1 MATLVR
7 HDSNNTRYSWL
18 WVSHISPK
26 NSKWLQENL
35 TDMDMMVKA
44 MIKLINEDADSFARR
59 AEMYY
64 KKRPELMK
72 HVEEFYRAY
81 RALAERYDQA
91 TGALRQAHRTISEEF
106 PNQMPSM
113 SEDSPSSSQE
123 GEPRTPEMM
132 TPLRAPFEPDD
143 LHRDA
148 LGVSPPLFTVKRNGT
163 HPDEIGSLSSRK
175 GLKQFTDLFESCDSA
190 HRLNFSDGKVRKGL
204 SFESPDA
211 KVKQDASDDIMKLQN
226 EISKLLAESQN
237 LKQQVSSE
245 SQRANNAENECQ
257 SLKDTIS
264 CLISEKDKALVQYSE
279 STKRL
284 SALETELSKAHNE
297 LKKLSDHM
305 DREVQNVNSAESCN
319 NTMQSE
325 LETLGQKIMMQQQEL
340 AQNRKDLVDSKSE
353 FESEIHS
360 LRSTVTQINTEKD
373 VALLQHQQCIEEVS
387 DLESKLLKSQSEQE
401 KIELKVQ
408 LLVQELEQ
416 KREEAGAIHTRL
428 QDEHFNYMQKE
439 AALLSMEDLH
449 SQSQE
454 EVKRLA
460 QDLEYSNKKLSDLEA
475 QLLFAQSET
484 EKIANKA
491 QILERELVCKTEEVS
506 ILQSSLHK
514 EGQKC
519 MLAETTLLRV
529 ENLHLQSQE
538 EAKTLAQNLETLSE
552 KLSEAENDRLN
563 LQNISQELKNTI
575 LEMDSEK
582 NAMLVQQQQS
592 LERLSYLEAHIFD
605 VQSDLDKNK
614 EKVHLLE
621 QELKHHK
628 EVVDG
633 LHNNLEEEGHKR
645 MHAEAELRVVA
656 NLHSESQE
664 EVGKLVMD
672 LQKLNDEL
680 SEVQDSNLIVEDL
693 LCELMNTISVLNTE
707 KDAALLQLQLSLE
720 RVTDLKSEVSE
731 TQLEAEK
738 TEEKLQVL
746 EQEFAQK
753 NVMVDFLQSSLQD
766 EGKKRVE
773 AETLL
778 MSKENQYFQSQDE
791 VNRLA
796 LENETLNRKL
806 NEMENLSFKL
816 KNTILLLNSEKDA
829 TLLQHKQ
836 YMVKISDLESKFSVV
851 QVELV
856 NAEQKVQMLD
866 KELEQ
871 KKEEFDSL
879 QTSLK
884 DEAQKNAEGETA
896 LLTITNLYSSS
907 QVEVNRLVLE
917 INKLNRKLDEVENV
931 SSELKNTILL
941 LNTEKDTALLQHKQ
955 SLVRVSD
962 LESQL
967 SEMQAEVE
975 NSEQKVQMLDDELE
989 QKKEEVNSLQTSLK
1003 DEARKHAEG
1012 EAALLTMT
1020 NLYSNS
1026 QEEVN
1031 RLAIEINKLNRKL
1044 NEVEN
1049 VSSELKNTIL
1059 LLNTEKDTTL
1069 LQHNQSLVRVSDLES
1084 KLSQVQA
1091 ELENAEQKGQMLDKE
1106 LKQKREEVDTLQT
1119 SLKNEARKNAEG
1131 EAALLTMT
1139 NLYSNSQEEVNRLAI
1154 EINKLNRKLNEV
1166 ENVSSK
1172 LKNTILLLNTE
1183 KDTTL
1188 LQHKQS
1194 LVRVSDLESKLS
1206 QVQTELENTEQKGQ
1220 VLDKELKQKRE
1231 EVDTLQTSWKNEARK
1246 NAEGE
1251 AALLTITNLYSNSQE
1266 EVNRLA
1272 LEINKLNRKL
1282 NEVEN
1287 ISSELKNTILL
1298 LNTEKEA
1305 ALLQHKQSLARVSD
1319 LESELSEVQAE
1330 LENSEQ
1336 KGQMLD
1342 KELKQKREEVD
1353 TLQTKLEDEA
1363 HKHIEVEASLLM
1375 MTNMH
1380 SQSQEEVSG
1389 LVLKIERLNDKLNE
1403 MESSKLDLESMISKH
1418 AEDNSI
1424 LGEQNLSSE
1433 LTISGLHDELDML
1446 KEMKVNLENEVGL
1459 HIGDKEILQSQLT
1472 HQKKETEILEKQYCS
1487 LEHEMEAVNR
1497 SAAALQQ
1504 LLEEK
1509 TCEMEKLSDEC
1520 LILKKSF
1527 SNAIVE
1533 TEALKEIIKELEA
1546 SQSSLKYDVCL
1557 HSSEKDAL
1565 ARDLHILNKK
1575 YADISEQKSMLEI
1588 SFSNVNSEIGELRMK
1603 LKDSEELSRCY
1614 LANNSAL
1621 LAEKDNILFQ
1631 LESATLAMKSLEDD
1645 HADLGGKNSS
1655 LLAEKDLL
1663 YSQLE
1668 NLQDQV
1674 EIRNE
1679 QHEALLRLHQI
1690 QINDFEATVSS
1701 LQEKICHMDEML
1713 DQELQDCT
1721 DASISALI
1729 LNNSLADVKDKNFAL
1744 FDECQKFIKAADS
1757 AEAVISRL
1765 KEEAKNE
1772 EEEKEVLLKHNK
1784 ELREGIS
1791 QQIKILNVCK
1801 DLGRPSVIHDEI
1813 MLQTLSRETCN
1824 HVKHKEESEHRNV
1837 FMEAELSVLGT
1848 ILTEIVIDFRDLHL
1862 QKCELEKEVEAGAAE
1877 LLFARNEN
1885 HKLIELNEQMCQRLQ
1900 QGSEKEETL
1909 NIELSN
1915 GMARLMQKDDE
1926 LHKADEKNQFLQETN
1941 QELCRVLR
1949 DLEASAEDAKGEL
1962 EEKIAALTE
1971 QGAVRDNDYLLLCE
1985 ANVALQGDIDT
1996 HKQKEESLVSTLE
2009 MVTKENEQHEREIVS
2024 LVSDMITCSVNV
2036 MIYEEHLL
2044 ELMMECEALEIRMI
2058 TEKGMLMKEISS
2070 RDAYVDELH
2079 RRIAVMG
2086 AETAELKAEMSR
2098 YLPLLASLSDQISML
2113 EGGTHLLSDK
2123 EGNLELVQD
2132 DRRGSEFLDIPSGV
2146 LELDSLIARVEA
2158 LRVVILDVK
2167 DRQDKEFTEFA
2178 AKLESAN
2185 LEIQDLK
2192 SRKGSCIRHKE
2203 QYMEDDRQKY
2213 DADNSK
2219 GKQAQIMKDIEL
2231 DQVSTCP
2238 PYGSGAAVYPLGGD
2252 ANAELDDEMLQL
2264 WETAEKDC
2272 KSGTAKSSSSEH
2284 DIQEVEEVKS
2294 QYTSFEI
2301 ARGRDQGIN
2310 RLEIST
2316 ATLEPQQLWTKNVLE
2331 KLATDAQG
2339 LLIIQAS
2346 IEEVKQKIEGTS
2358 KGKSPMSSEYSSIR
2372 AQLQEIEGSVL
2383 EQIGFN
2389 SSLTKKAENYPAFE
2403 VNADLEGYSSRR
2415 KISEQVQK
2423 GSEKVARLD
2432 LELQKI
2438 QYVLLKLEE
2447 EHEFKRVKVSE
2458 KRSRLLLRDYVY
2470 AKKDKNDA
2478 GQKKKSRVPFCG
2490 CVRPKTMTEP

>member
-211 KVKQDASDDIMKLQN
+211 KVKQDASDDIMNLQN

-836 YMVKISDLESKFSVV
+836 YLVKISDLESKFSVV

-856 NAEQKVQMLD
+856 NAEQEVQMLD

-975 NSEQKVQMLDDELE
+975 NSEQKLQMLDDELE

-1084 KLSQVQA
+1084 KLSQ
-1091 ELENAEQKGQMLDKE
+1091 
-1106 LKQKREEVDTLQT
+1106 
-1119 SLKNEARKNAEG
+1119 
-1131 EAALLTMT
+1131 
-1139 NLYSNSQEEVNRLAI
+1139 
-1154 EINKLNRKLNEV
+1154 
-1166 ENVSSK
+1166 
-1172 LKNTILLLNTE
+1172 
-1183 KDTTL
+1183 
-1188 LQHKQS
+1188 
-1194 LVRVSDLESKLS
+1194 
-1206 QVQTELENTEQKGQ
+1206 
-1220 VLDKELKQKRE
+1220 
-1231 EVDTLQTSWKNEARK
+1231 
-1246 NAEGE
+1246 
-1251 AALLTITNLYSNSQE
+1251 
-1266 EVNRLA
+1266 
-1272 LEINKLNRKL
+1272 
-1282 NEVEN
+1282 
-1287 ISSELKNTILL
+1287 
-1298 LNTEKEA
+1298 
-1305 ALLQHKQSLARVSD
+1305 
-1319 LESELSEVQAE
+1319 VQAE

>member
-123 GEPRTPEMM
+123 GEPRTPEML

-190 HRLNFSDGKVRKGL
+190 HRVNFADGKVRKGL

-211 KVKQDASDDIMKLQN
+211 KGKQDASDDIMNLQN
-226 EISKLLAESQN
+226 EISKLLAESQS

-245 SQRANNAENECQ
+245 SQRADNSENECQ
-257 SLKDTIS
+257 SLKDIIS

-305 DREVQNVNSAESCN
+305 DREVQNLNSAESCN

-340 AQNRKDLVDSKSE
+340 AQNRKDLVDSKSK

-360 LRSTVTQINTEKD
+360 LRSTVSQINTEKD

-408 LLVQELEQ
+408 LLVQELEH

-439 AALLSMEDLH
+439 AALLAMEDLH

-484 EKIANKA
+484 EKIASKA
-491 QILERELVCKTEEVS
+491 QILEQELVCKTEEVS

-514 EGQKC
+514 EGKKC

-563 LQNISQELKNTI
+563 LQNISRELKNTI

-582 NAMLVQQQQS
+582 NAMLLQQQQS
-592 LERLSYLEAHIFD
+592 LQRLSYLEAHLFD

-796 LENETLNRKL
+796 LENEALNRKL
-806 NEMENLSFKL
+806 NEMENLSFEL

-836 YMVKISDLESKFSVV
+836 SLVKISDLESKFSVV
-851 QVELV
+851 QVELQ

-907 QVEVNRLVLE
+907 QEEVNRLALE
-917 INKLNRKLDEVENV
+917 INKLNRKLNEVENV

-967 SEMQAEVE
+967 SEMQAELE

-989 QKKEEVNSLQTSLK
+989 QKKEEVDSLQTSLK

-1012 EAALLTMT
+1012 EAALLTIT

-1049 VSSELKNTIL
+1049 VSLELKNTIL

-1131 EAALLTMT
+1131 EAALLT
-1139 NLYSNSQEEVNRLAI
+1139 
-1154 EINKLNRKLNEV
+1154 
-1166 ENVSSK
+1166 
-1172 LKNTILLLNTE
+1172 
-1183 KDTTL
+1183 
-1188 LQHKQS
+1188 
-1194 LVRVSDLESKLS
+1194 
-1206 QVQTELENTEQKGQ
+1206 
-1220 VLDKELKQKRE
+1220 
-1231 EVDTLQTSWKNEARK
+1231 
-1246 NAEGE
+1246 
-1251 AALLTITNLYSNSQE
+1251 ITNLYSNSQE

-1287 ISSELKNTILL
+1287 MSSELKNTILL

-1319 LESELSEVQAE
+1319 VESELSEVQAE

-1353 TLQTKLEDEA
+1353 TLQTKLKDEA
-1363 HKHIEVEASLLM
+1363 HKHIEAEASLLM

-1418 AEDNSI
+1418 AEDNRI

-1459 HIGDKEILQSQLT
+1459 HIGDREVLQSQLT

-1509 TCEMEKLSDEC
+1509 TCEAEKLSDEC
-1520 LILKKSF
+1520 LMLKKSF

-1565 ARDLHILNKK
+1565 ARELHILNKK

-1603 LKDSEELSRCY
+1603 LKDSEELSRSY

-1621 LAEKDNILFQ
+1621 LAEKDNILVQ
-1631 LESATLAMKSLEDD
+1631 LESATLAMKSLEDE

-1701 LQEKICHMDEML
+1701 LQEKICHMGEVL
-1713 DQELQDCT
+1713 DQELQECT

-1729 LNNSLADVKDKNFAL
+1729 LNSSLADVKDKNFAL
-1744 FDECQKFIKAADS
+1744 FDECQKFIKAAHS
-1757 AEAVISRL
+1757 AEVVISRL

-1772 EEEKEVLLKHNK
+1772 EEERKVLLKHNK

-1801 DLGRPSVIHDEI
+1801 DLGRPGVIHDEI

-1877 LLFARNEN
+1877 LLFTRNEN
-1885 HKLIELNEQMCQRLQ
+1885 HKLIELNEQMGQRLQ

-1909 NIELSN
+1909 IIELTN
-1915 GMARLMQKDDE
+1915 GMTRLMQKDDE

-1941 QELCRVLR
+1941 QELWRVLR

-1985 ANVALQGDIDT
+1985 ANVALQGDVDT
-1996 HKQKEESLVSTLE
+1996 RRQKEESLVSTLE

-2024 LVSDMITCSVNV
+2024 LLSDMITCSVNV

-2079 RRIAVMG
+2079 RRIAAMG
-2086 AETAELKAEMSR
+2086 AETAELKAEMGR

-2113 EGGTHLLSDK
+2113 EEGTHLLSDK

-2132 DRRGSEFLDIPSGV
+2132 DRRGSEFLDMPSGV
-2146 LELDSLIARVEA
+2146 LKLDSLIARVEA

-2167 DRQDKEFTEFA
+2167 DSQNKEFTEFA

-2185 LEIQDLK
+2185 IEIQDLK

-2272 KSGTAKSSSSEH
+2272 KNGTAKSSSSEH

-2301 ARGRDQGIN
+2301 ARGRDLGIN

-2490 CVRPKTMTEP
+2490 CVRPKNVFSISSVWVA

>member
-123 GEPRTPEMM
+123 GEPRTPEML

-190 HRLNFSDGKVRKGL
+190 HRVNFADGKVRKGL

-211 KVKQDASDDIMKLQN
+211 KGKQDASDDIMNLQN
-226 EISKLLAESQN
+226 EISKLLAESQS

-245 SQRANNAENECQ
+245 SQRADNSENECQ
-257 SLKDTIS
+257 SLKDIIS

-305 DREVQNVNSAESCN
+305 DREVQNLNSAESCN

-340 AQNRKDLVDSKSE
+340 AQNRKDLVDSKSK

-360 LRSTVTQINTEKD
+360 LRSTVSQINTEKD

-408 LLVQELEQ
+408 LLVQELEH

-439 AALLSMEDLH
+439 AALLAMEDLH

-484 EKIANKA
+484 EKIASKA
-491 QILERELVCKTEEVS
+491 QILEQELVCKTEEVS

-514 EGQKC
+514 EGKKC

-563 LQNISQELKNTI
+563 LQNISRELKNTI

-582 NAMLVQQQQS
+582 NAMLLQQQQS
-592 LERLSYLEAHIFD
+592 LQRLSYLEAHLFD

-796 LENETLNRKL
+796 LENEALNRKL
-806 NEMENLSFKL
+806 NEMENLSFEL

-836 YMVKISDLESKFSVV
+836 SLVKISDLESKFSVV
-851 QVELV
+851 QVELQ

-907 QVEVNRLVLE
+907 QEEVNRLALE
-917 INKLNRKLDEVENV
+917 INKLNRKLNEVENV

-967 SEMQAEVE
+967 SEMQAELE

-989 QKKEEVNSLQTSLK
+989 QKKEEVDSLQTSLK

-1012 EAALLTMT
+1012 EAALLTIT

-1049 VSSELKNTIL
+1049 VSLELKNTIL

-1084 KLSQVQA
+1084 KLSQVQT
-1091 ELENAEQKGQMLDKE
+1091 ELENTEQKGQMLDKE

-1119 SLKNEARKNAEG
+1119 SL
-1131 EAALLTMT
+1131 
-1139 NLYSNSQEEVNRLAI
+1139 
-1154 EINKLNRKLNEV
+1154 
-1166 ENVSSK
+1166 
-1172 LKNTILLLNTE
+1172 
-1183 KDTTL
+1183 
-1188 LQHKQS
+1188 
-1194 LVRVSDLESKLS
+1194 
-1206 QVQTELENTEQKGQ
+1206 
-1220 VLDKELKQKRE
+1220 
-1231 EVDTLQTSWKNEARK
+1231 KNEARK

-1287 ISSELKNTILL
+1287 MSSELKNTILL

-1319 LESELSEVQAE
+1319 VESELSEVQAE

-1353 TLQTKLEDEA
+1353 TLQTKLKDEA
-1363 HKHIEVEASLLM
+1363 HKHIEAEASLLM

-1418 AEDNSI
+1418 AEDNRI

-1459 HIGDKEILQSQLT
+1459 HIGDREVLQSQLT

-1509 TCEMEKLSDEC
+1509 TCEAEKLSDEC
-1520 LILKKSF
+1520 LMLKKSF

-1565 ARDLHILNKK
+1565 ARELHILNKK

-1603 LKDSEELSRCY
+1603 LKDSEELSRSY

-1621 LAEKDNILFQ
+1621 LAEKDNILVQ
-1631 LESATLAMKSLEDD
+1631 LESATLAMKSLEDE

-1701 LQEKICHMDEML
+1701 LQEKICHMGEVL
-1713 DQELQDCT
+1713 DQELQECT

-1729 LNNSLADVKDKNFAL
+1729 LNSSLADVKDKNFAL
-1744 FDECQKFIKAADS
+1744 FDECQKFIKAAHS
-1757 AEAVISRL
+1757 AEVVISRL

-1772 EEEKEVLLKHNK
+1772 EEERKVLLKHNK

-1801 DLGRPSVIHDEI
+1801 DLGRPGVIHDEI

-1877 LLFARNEN
+1877 LLFTRNEN
-1885 HKLIELNEQMCQRLQ
+1885 HKLIELNEQMGQRLQ

-1909 NIELSN
+1909 IIELTN
-1915 GMARLMQKDDE
+1915 GMTRLMQKDDE

-1941 QELCRVLR
+1941 QELWRVLR

-1985 ANVALQGDIDT
+1985 ANVALQGDVDT
-1996 HKQKEESLVSTLE
+1996 RRQKEESLVSTLE

-2024 LVSDMITCSVNV
+2024 LLSDMITCSVNV

-2079 RRIAVMG
+2079 RRIAAMG
-2086 AETAELKAEMSR
+2086 AETAELKAEMGR

-2113 EGGTHLLSDK
+2113 EEGTHLLSDK

-2132 DRRGSEFLDIPSGV
+2132 DRRGSEFLDMPSGV
-2146 LELDSLIARVEA
+2146 LKLDSLIARVEA

-2167 DRQDKEFTEFA
+2167 DSQNKEFTEFA

-2185 LEIQDLK
+2185 IEIQDLK

-2272 KSGTAKSSSSEH
+2272 KNGTAKSSSSEH

-2301 ARGRDQGIN
+2301 ARGRDLGIN

>member
-211 KVKQDASDDIMKLQN
+211 KGKQDASDDIMNLQN
-226 EISKLLAESQN
+226 EISKLLAESQS

-245 SQRANNAENECQ
+245 SHRANNAENECQ

-284 SALETELSKAHNE
+284 SALETELSKSHNE

-340 AQNRKDLVDSKSE
+340 AQNRKDLADSKSE

-360 LRSTVTQINTEKD
+360 LRSTVSQINTEKD
-373 VALLQHQQCIEEVS
+373 VALLQHQQCTEEVS
-387 DLESKLLKSQSEQE
+387 DLECKLLKSQSEQE

-439 AALLSMEDLH
+439 AALLAMEDLH

-454 EVKRLA
+454 EVKSLA

-491 QILERELVCKTEEVS
+491 QILERELVCKTEEVGN
-506 ILQSSLHK
+506 LQSSLHK

-519 MLAETTLLRV
+519 ILAETTLLRV

-563 LQNISQELKNTI
+563 LQNISRELKNTI

-582 NAMLVQQQQS
+582 NAMLLQQQQS
-592 LERLSYLEAHIFD
+592 LERLSYLEAHLFD

-628 EVVDG
+628 DVVGG

-645 MHAEAELRVVA
+645 VHAEAELRVVA

-707 KDAALLQLQLSLE
+707 KDAALVQLQLSLE

-731 TQLEAEK
+731 TQMEAEK
-738 TEEKLQVL
+738 TEQKLQVL

-778 MSKENQYFQSQDE
+778 ISKENQYSQSQEE

-796 LENETLNRKL
+796 LENETLNGKL
-806 NEMENLSFKL
+806 NEMENLSFEL
-816 KNTILLLNSEKDA
+816 KSTILLLNSEKDT

-836 YMVKISDLESKFSVV
+836 SLVKISDLESKLSVM
-851 QVELV
+851 QVEFE
-856 NAEQKVQMLD
+856 NAEQQVQMLD

-871 KKEEFDSL
+871 KKEEVDSL

-884 DEAQKNAEGETA
+884 DEARKHTEGEAA

-907 QVEVNRLVLE
+907 QEEVDRLALE
-917 INKLNRKLDEVENV
+917 INRLNRKLNEVENV

-962 LESQL
+962 LESKL
-967 SEMQAEVE
+967 SQVQAELG
-975 NSEQKVQMLDDELE
+975 NSEQKGQMLDDELE
-989 QKKEEVNSLQTSLK
+989 QKKEEVDSLQTSLK
-1003 DEARKHAEG
+1003 DEARKNAEG
-1012 EAALLTMT
+1012 EAALLMIT

-1031 RLAIEINKLNRKL
+1031 RLTIEINKLNRKL
-1044 NEVEN
+1044 NEVES

-1059 LLNTEKDTTL
+1059 LLNTEKDTAL
-1069 LQHNQSLVRVSDLES
+1069 LQHKQSL
-1084 KLSQVQA
+1084 A
-1091 ELENAEQKGQMLDKE
+1091 ELENSEQKGQMLDKE
-1106 LKQKREEVDTLQT
+1106 LKQQREEVDTLQT
-1119 SLKNEARKNAEG
+1119 SLKNEARKNAE
-1131 EAALLTMT
+1131 
-1139 NLYSNSQEEVNRLAI
+1139 V
-1154 EINKLNRKLNEV
+1154 
-1166 ENVSSK
+1166 
-1172 LKNTILLLNTE
+1172 
-1183 KDTTL
+1183 
-1188 LQHKQS
+1188 
-1194 LVRVSDLESKLS
+1194 
-1206 QVQTELENTEQKGQ
+1206 
-1220 VLDKELKQKRE
+1220 
-1231 EVDTLQTSWKNEARK
+1231 
-1246 NAEGE
+1246 E

-1272 LEINKLNRKL
+1272 LEMNKLNRKL
-1282 NEVEN
+1282 NEVEKV
-1287 ISSELKNTILL
+1287 SSELKNTILL
-1298 LNTEKEA
+1298 LNTKKDS

-1319 LESELSEVQAE
+1319 LESQLSEVQAE

-1353 TLQTKLEDEA
+1353 NLQTKLKDEA
-1363 HKHIEVEASLLM
+1363 HKHIEAEASLLM

-1389 LVLKIERLNDKLNE
+1389 LVLKIERLSDKLNE

-1418 AEDNSI
+1418 AEDNRI

-1533 TEALKEIIKELEA
+1533 TEALKEIIKELGA

-1565 ARDLHILNKK
+1565 ARELHILNKK
-1575 YADISEQKSMLEI
+1575 YAAISEQKSMLEI
-1588 SFSNVNSEIGELRMK
+1588 SFSNVNSEMGELRMK
-1603 LKDSEELSRCY
+1603 LKDSEELSRSY

-1631 LESATLAMKSLEDD
+1631 LESATLAMKSLEDE

-1744 FDECQKFIKAADS
+1744 FDECQKFIKAAHS
-1757 AEAVISRL
+1757 AEVVISQL

-1801 DLGRPSVIHDEI
+1801 DLGRPAVIHDEI

-1862 QKCELEKEVEAGAAE
+1862 QKCELEKEVEAGATE
-1877 LLFARNEN
+1877 LLFVRNEN

-1985 ANVALQGDIDT
+1985 ANVALQGDVDT

-2086 AETAELKAEMSR
+2086 AETTELKAEMSR

-2113 EGGTHLLSDK
+2113 EEGTHLLSDK

-2146 LELDSLIARVEA
+2146 LELDSLIARVKA

-2167 DRQDKEFTEFA
+2167 DRQDKEFTEFT

-2272 KSGTAKSSSSEH
+2272 KNGTAKSSSSEH

-2301 ARGRDQGIN
+2301 ARGRDLGIN

-2490 CVRPKTMTEP
+2490 CVRPKTVTES

>member
-211 KVKQDASDDIMKLQN
+211 KGKQDASDDIMNLQN
-226 EISKLLAESQN
+226 EISKLLAESQS

-245 SQRANNAENECQ
+245 SHRANNAENECQ

-284 SALETELSKAHNE
+284 SALETELSKSHNE

-340 AQNRKDLVDSKSE
+340 AQNRKDLADSKSE

-360 LRSTVTQINTEKD
+360 LRSTVSQINTEKD
-373 VALLQHQQCIEEVS
+373 VALLQHQQCTEEVS
-387 DLESKLLKSQSEQE
+387 DLECKLLKSQSEQE

-439 AALLSMEDLH
+439 AALLAMEDLH

-454 EVKRLA
+454 EVKSLA

-491 QILERELVCKTEEVS
+491 QILERELVCKTEEVGN
-506 ILQSSLHK
+506 LQSSLHK

-519 MLAETTLLRV
+519 ILAETTLLRV

-563 LQNISQELKNTI
+563 LQNISRELKNTI

-582 NAMLVQQQQS
+582 NAMLLQQQQS
-592 LERLSYLEAHIFD
+592 LERLSYLEAHLFD

-628 EVVDG
+628 DVVGG

-645 MHAEAELRVVA
+645 VHAEAELRVVA

-707 KDAALLQLQLSLE
+707 KDAALVQLQLSLE

-731 TQLEAEK
+731 TQMEAEK
-738 TEEKLQVL
+738 TEQKLQVL

-778 MSKENQYFQSQDE
+778 ISKENQYSQSQEE

-796 LENETLNRKL
+796 LENETLNGKL
-806 NEMENLSFKL
+806 NEMENLSFEL
-816 KNTILLLNSEKDA
+816 KSTILLLNSEKDT

-836 YMVKISDLESKFSVV
+836 SLVKISDLESKLSVM
-851 QVELV
+851 QVEFE
-856 NAEQKVQMLD
+856 NAEQQVQMLD

-871 KKEEFDSL
+871 KKEEVDSL

-884 DEAQKNAEGETA
+884 DE
-896 LLTITNLYSSS
+896 S
-907 QVEVNRLVLE
+907 
-917 INKLNRKLDEVENV
+917 
-931 SSELKNTILL
+931 
-941 LNTEKDTALLQHKQ
+941 
-955 SLVRVSD
+955 
-962 LESQL
+962 
-967 SEMQAEVE
+967 
-975 NSEQKVQMLDDELE
+975 
-989 QKKEEVNSLQTSLK
+989 
-1003 DEARKHAEG
+1003 
-1012 EAALLTMT
+1012 
-1020 NLYSNS
+1020 
-1026 QEEVN
+1026 
-1031 RLAIEINKLNRKL
+1031 
-1044 NEVEN
+1044 
-1049 VSSELKNTIL
+1049 
-1059 LLNTEKDTTL
+1059 
-1069 LQHNQSLVRVSDLES
+1069 
-1084 KLSQVQA
+1084 
-1091 ELENAEQKGQMLDKE
+1091 
-1106 LKQKREEVDTLQT
+1106 
-1119 SLKNEARKNAEG
+1119 
-1131 EAALLTMT
+1131 
-1139 NLYSNSQEEVNRLAI
+1139 
-1154 EINKLNRKLNEV
+1154 
-1166 ENVSSK
+1166 
-1172 LKNTILLLNTE
+1172 
-1183 KDTTL
+1183 
-1188 LQHKQS
+1188 
-1194 LVRVSDLESKLS
+1194 
-1206 QVQTELENTEQKGQ
+1206 
-1220 VLDKELKQKRE
+1220 
-1231 EVDTLQTSWKNEARK
+1231 RK

-1287 ISSELKNTILL
+1287 VSSELKNTILLLDTEKDTTLLQHKQSLVRVSDLESKLSQVQAELENSEQKGQMLDKELKQQREEVDTLQTSLKNEARKNAEVEAALLTITNLYSNSQEEVNRLALEMNKLNRKLNEVEKVSSELKNTILL
-1298 LNTEKEA
+1298 LNTKKDS

-1319 LESELSEVQAE
+1319 LESQLSEVQAE

-1353 TLQTKLEDEA
+1353 TLQTKL
-1363 HKHIEVEASLLM
+1363 S
-1375 MTNMH
+1375 
-1380 SQSQEEVSG
+1380 
-1389 LVLKIERLNDKLNE
+1389 DKLNE

-1418 AEDNSI
+1418 AEDNRI

-1533 TEALKEIIKELEA
+1533 TEALKEIIKELGA

-1565 ARDLHILNKK
+1565 ARELHILNKK

-1588 SFSNVNSEIGELRMK
+1588 SFSNVNSEMGELRMK
-1603 LKDSEELSRCY
+1603 LKDSEELSRSY

-1631 LESATLAMKSLEDD
+1631 LESATLAMKSLEDE

-1744 FDECQKFIKAADS
+1744 FDECQKFIKAAHS
-1757 AEAVISRL
+1757 AEVVISQL

-1801 DLGRPSVIHDEI
+1801 DLGRPAVIHDEI

-1862 QKCELEKEVEAGAAE
+1862 QKCELEKEVEAGATE
-1877 LLFARNEN
+1877 LLFVRNEN

-1985 ANVALQGDIDT
+1985 ANVALQGDVDT

-2086 AETAELKAEMSR
+2086 AETTELKAEMSR

-2113 EGGTHLLSDK
+2113 EEGTHLLSDK

-2146 LELDSLIARVEA
+2146 LELDSLIARVKA

-2167 DRQDKEFTEFA
+2167 DRQDKEFTEFT

-2272 KSGTAKSSSSEH
+2272 KNGTAKSSSSEH

-2301 ARGRDQGIN
+2301 ARGRDLGIN

-2490 CVRPKTMTEP
+2490 CVRPKTVTES

>member
-123 GEPRTPEMM
+123 GEPRTPEML

-190 HRLNFSDGKVRKGL
+190 HRVNFADGKVRKGL

-211 KVKQDASDDIMKLQN
+211 KGKQDASDDIMNLQN
-226 EISKLLAESQN
+226 EISKLLAESQS

-245 SQRANNAENECQ
+245 SQRADNSENECQ
-257 SLKDTIS
+257 SLKDIIS

-305 DREVQNVNSAESCN
+305 DREVQNLNSAESCN

-340 AQNRKDLVDSKSE
+340 AQNRKDLVDSKSK

-360 LRSTVTQINTEKD
+360 LRSTVSQINTEKD

-408 LLVQELEQ
+408 LLVQELEH

-439 AALLSMEDLH
+439 AALLAMEDLH

-484 EKIANKA
+484 EKIASKA
-491 QILERELVCKTEEVS
+491 QILEQELVCKTEEVS

-514 EGQKC
+514 EGKKC

-563 LQNISQELKNTI
+563 LQNISRELKNTI

-582 NAMLVQQQQS
+582 NAMLLQQQQS
-592 LERLSYLEAHIFD
+592 LQRLSYLEAHLFD

-796 LENETLNRKL
+796 LENEALNRKL
-806 NEMENLSFKL
+806 NEMENLSFEL

-836 YMVKISDLESKFSVV
+836 SLVKISDLESKFSVV
-851 QVELV
+851 QVELQ

-907 QVEVNRLVLE
+907 QEEVNRLALE
-917 INKLNRKLDEVENV
+917 INKLNRKLNEVENV

-967 SEMQAEVE
+967 SEMQAELE

-989 QKKEEVNSLQTSLK
+989 QKKEEVDSLQTSLK

-1012 EAALLTMT
+1012 EAALLTIT

-1049 VSSELKNTIL
+1049 VSLELKNTIL

-1131 EAALLTMT
+1131 EAALLT
-1139 NLYSNSQEEVNRLAI
+1139 
-1154 EINKLNRKLNEV
+1154 
-1166 ENVSSK
+1166 
-1172 LKNTILLLNTE
+1172 
-1183 KDTTL
+1183 
-1188 LQHKQS
+1188 
-1194 LVRVSDLESKLS
+1194 
-1206 QVQTELENTEQKGQ
+1206 
-1220 VLDKELKQKRE
+1220 
-1231 EVDTLQTSWKNEARK
+1231 
-1246 NAEGE
+1246 
-1251 AALLTITNLYSNSQE
+1251 ITNLYSNSQE

-1287 ISSELKNTILL
+1287 MSSELKNTILL

-1319 LESELSEVQAE
+1319 VESELSEVQAE

-1353 TLQTKLEDEA
+1353 TLQTKLKDEA
-1363 HKHIEVEASLLM
+1363 HKHIEAEASLLM

-1418 AEDNSI
+1418 AEDNRI

-1459 HIGDKEILQSQLT
+1459 HIGDREVLQSQLT

-1509 TCEMEKLSDEC
+1509 TCEAEKLSDEC
-1520 LILKKSF
+1520 LMLKKSF

-1565 ARDLHILNKK
+1565 ARELHILNKK

-1603 LKDSEELSRCY
+1603 LKDSEELSRSY

-1621 LAEKDNILFQ
+1621 LAEKDNILVQ
-1631 LESATLAMKSLEDD
+1631 LESATLAMKSLEDE

-1701 LQEKICHMDEML
+1701 LQEKICHMGEVL
-1713 DQELQDCT
+1713 DQELQECT

-1729 LNNSLADVKDKNFAL
+1729 LNSSLADVKDKNFAL
-1744 FDECQKFIKAADS
+1744 FDECQKFIKAAHS
-1757 AEAVISRL
+1757 AEVVISRL

-1772 EEEKEVLLKHNK
+1772 EEERKVLLKHNK

-1801 DLGRPSVIHDEI
+1801 DLGRPGVIHDEI

-1877 LLFARNEN
+1877 LLFTRNEN
-1885 HKLIELNEQMCQRLQ
+1885 HKLIELNEQMGQRLQ

-1909 NIELSN
+1909 IIELTN
-1915 GMARLMQKDDE
+1915 GMTRLMQKDDE

-1941 QELCRVLR
+1941 QELWRVLR

-1985 ANVALQGDIDT
+1985 ANVALQGDVDT
-1996 HKQKEESLVSTLE
+1996 RRQKEESLVSTLE

-2024 LVSDMITCSVNV
+2024 LLSDMITCSVNV

-2079 RRIAVMG
+2079 RRIAAMG
-2086 AETAELKAEMSR
+2086 AETAELKAEMGR

-2113 EGGTHLLSDK
+2113 EEGTHLLSDK

-2132 DRRGSEFLDIPSGV
+2132 DRRGSEFLDMPSGV
-2146 LELDSLIARVEA
+2146 LKLDSLIARVEA

-2167 DRQDKEFTEFA
+2167 DSQNKEFTEFA

-2185 LEIQDLK
+2185 IEIQDLK

-2272 KSGTAKSSSSEH
+2272 KNGTAKSSSSEH

-2301 ARGRDQGIN
+2301 ARGRDLGIN

>member
-7 HDSNNTRYSWL
+7 RDSNNTRYSWL

-123 GEPRTPEMM
+123 GEPRTPEML

-148 LGVSPPLFTVKRNGT
+148 LGVSPPLFTVKRNT

-190 HRLNFSDGKVRKGL
+190 HRVSFSDGKVRKGL

-211 KVKQDASDDIMKLQN
+211 KGKQDAGDDIMNLQN
-226 EISKLLAESQN
+226 EISKLLAESQI

-264 CLISEKDKALVQYSE
+264 CLISEKDNALVQYSE

-297 LKKLSDHM
+297 LKKLSDYM
-305 DREVQNVNSAESCN
+305 AREVGNLNSAESHN

-325 LETLGQKIMMQQQEL
+325 LEVLGQKIMMQQQEL
-340 AQNRKDLVDSKSE
+340 AHNRKDLVDSKSK

-360 LRSTVTQINTEKD
+360 LRSTISQINTEKD
-373 VALLQHQQCIEEVS
+373 VALLQHQKCVEEVS
-387 DLESKLLKSQSEQE
+387 DLESKLLESQLEQE

-408 LLVQELEQ
+408 MLVQELEQ
-416 KREEAGAIHTRL
+416 KREVADAIHTRL
-428 QDEHFNYMQKE
+428 QDEHFNHMQKE
-439 AALLSMEDLH
+439 AALLAMEDLH

-460 QDLEYSNKKLSDLEA
+460 QDLEDSNKKLSDLEA
-475 QLLFAQSET
+475 QHLAAQSET

-506 ILQSSLHK
+506 NLQSSLQK

-519 MLAETTLLRV
+519 MLAETTLLRL

-538 EAKTLAQNLETLSE
+538 EAKTLAQNLQILSE

-563 LQNISQELKNTI
+563 LQNISRELKSTI
-575 LEMDSEK
+575 SEMDSEK
-582 NAMLVQQQQS
+582 NAMLLQQEQS
-592 LERLSYLEAHIFD
+592 LERFSYLEAHLCD

-621 QELKHHK
+621 QELKHNK
-628 EVVDG
+628 EVLDG
-633 LHNNLEEEGHKR
+633 LHNNLEEEGQKR
-645 MHAEAELRVVA
+645 MHAEAELRVVT

-664 EVGKLVMD
+664 EVSKLVMD

-738 TEEKLQVL
+738 TEQKLQVL

-766 EGKKRVE
+766 EGKARAE

-778 MSKENQYFQSQDE
+778 ISKENQYFQSQEE

-806 NEMENLSFKL
+806 NEMENLSFEL
-816 KNTILLLNSEKDA
+816 KNAILLLNSEKDT

-836 YMVKISDLESKFSVV
+836 SMVKISDLESKLSVV
-851 QVELV
+851 QVELE

-884 DEAQKNAEGETA
+884 DEAQKNAEGEAA

-907 QVEVNRLVLE
+907 QEEVNRLALE
-917 INKLNRKLDEVENV
+917 INKLNRKLNEVENVSSDLKNTILLLNTEKDTALLKQEQFLVRVSDLESKLSEVQAELENSEQKGQVLDDELEQKKEEVYGLQTSLKDEARKNAEGEAAVLTITNLYSNSQEEVNRLAIEINKLNRKLNEVESV

-962 LESQL
+962 LESKL
-967 SEMQAEVE
+967 SEVQAELE
-975 NSEQKVQMLDDELE
+975 SSEQKGQMLEKELE
-989 QKKEEVNSLQTSLK
+989 QKKEEVDSLQTSLK
-1003 DEARKHAEG
+1003 DEARK
-1012 EAALLTMT
+1012 
-1020 NLYSNS
+1020 
-1026 QEEVN
+1026 
-1031 RLAIEINKLNRKL
+1031 
-1044 NEVEN
+1044 
-1049 VSSELKNTIL
+1049 
-1059 LLNTEKDTTL
+1059 
-1069 LQHNQSLVRVSDLES
+1069 
-1084 KLSQVQA
+1084 
-1091 ELENAEQKGQMLDKE
+1091 
-1106 LKQKREEVDTLQT
+1106 
-1119 SLKNEARKNAEG
+1119 NAEG
-1131 EAALLTMT
+1131 E
-1139 NLYSNSQEEVNRLAI
+1139 E
-1154 EINKLNRKLNEV
+1154 
-1166 ENVSSK
+1166 
-1172 LKNTILLLNTE
+1172 
-1183 KDTTL
+1183 
-1188 LQHKQS
+1188 
-1194 LVRVSDLESKLS
+1194 
-1206 QVQTELENTEQKGQ
+1206 
-1220 VLDKELKQKRE
+1220 
-1231 EVDTLQTSWKNEARK
+1231 
-1246 NAEGE
+1246 
-1251 AALLTITNLYSNSQE
+1251 ALLTITNLYSNSQE

-1272 LEINKLNRKL
+1272 DEMNKLNRKL
-1282 NEVEN
+1282 NEVESV
-1287 ISSELKNTILL
+1287 SSELKNTILV
-1298 LNTEKEA
+1298 LNTEKDT
-1305 ALLQHKQSLARVSD
+1305 ALLQHKQSLVRVSD
-1319 LESELSEVQAE
+1319 LESKLSEVLAE
-1330 LENSEQ
+1330 LESSEQ

-1342 KELKQKREEVD
+1342 KELEQKKEEVDSLQTSLKDEARKNAEGEEALLTITNLYSNSQEEVNRLADEMNKLNRKLNEVESVSSELKNTILVLNTEKDTALLQHKQSLVRVSDLESKLSEVLAELESFEQKGQMIDKELKQKREEVD
-1353 TLQTKLEDEA
+1353 ILQTKLKDEA
-1363 HKHIEVEASLLM
+1363 HKHIEAEASLLM

-1380 SQSQEEVSG
+1380 SQSQEEVSR
-1389 LVLKIERLNDKLNE
+1389 LILKIERLNDKLNE
-1403 MESSKLDLESMISKH
+1403 MENSKLDLESMISKQ
-1418 AEDNSI
+1418 AEDNRI

-1433 LTISGLHDELDML
+1433 LIISGLHSELDVL

-1459 HIGDKEILQSQLT
+1459 HIGDKETLQSQLA
-1472 HQKKETEILEKQYCS
+1472 HQKKDTEILEKQYCS
-1487 LEHEMEAVNR
+1487 LEHEMKEVNSR
-1497 SAAALQQ
+1497 AGTLQQ

-1509 TCEMEKLSDEC
+1509 TCDMEKLSDEY

-1527 SNAIVE
+1527 SNATVE
-1533 TEALKEIIKELEA
+1533 TEALKEIIEELEA
-1546 SQSSLKYDVCL
+1546 SQSSLKHDVCL

-1565 ARDLHILNKK
+1565 ARELHILNKK
-1575 YADISEQKSMLEI
+1575 YADISEQQSMLEI
-1588 SFSNVNSEIGELRMK
+1588 SFS
-1603 LKDSEELSRCY
+1603 
-1614 LANNSAL
+1614 AL
-1621 LAEKDNILFQ
+1621 LAEKDDILSQ
-1631 LESATLAMKSLEDD
+1631 LESATLAMKTLEDA

-1663 YSQLE
+1663 CSQLE

-1674 EIRNE
+1674 QIRNE

-1690 QINDFEATVSS
+1690 QINDFEAIVSS
-1701 LQEKICHMDEML
+1701 LQEKIRHMDEML
-1713 DQELQDCT
+1713 DQELQECT

-1744 FDECQKFIKAADS
+1744 FDECQKFIKATHS
-1757 AEAVISRL
+1757 AEVAISRL
-1765 KEEAKNE
+1765 KEEAMNE
-1772 EEEKEVLLKHNK
+1772 EEEKKVLLKHNK
-1784 ELREGIS
+1784 ELWEGIS
-1791 QQIKILNVCK
+1791 EQIKILNVCK
-1801 DLGRPSVIHDEI
+1801 DLGRPGVIHDEL
-1813 MLQTLSRETCN
+1813 MLQTLSRETFN

-1862 QKCELEKEVEAGAAE
+1862 QKCELEKVVETGAAE
-1877 LLFARNEN
+1877 LLSARSEN
-1885 HKLIELNEQMCQRLQ
+1885 HKLIELNEQMQQRLQ
-1900 QGSEKEETL
+1900 QGSEKEEML
-1909 NIELSN
+1909 NIELTN
-1915 GMARLMQKDDE
+1915 GMAQLMQKIDE
-1926 LHKADEKNQFLQETN
+1926 LHKADEKNQFLQEAN
-1941 QELCRVLR
+1941 QELHKVLR

-1971 QGAVRDNDYLLLCE
+1971 QGDVMDNDYLLLCE
-1985 ANVALQGDIDT
+1985 ANVALQGEVDT

-2009 MVTKENEQHEREIVS
+2009 MVTKENEQHEREIAS

-2070 RDAYVDELH
+2070 RDAYVDDLH
-2079 RRIAVMG
+2079 KRIAIMG
-2086 AETAELKAEMSR
+2086 AETAKLKAEMSR

-2113 EGGTHLLSDK
+2113 EEGTHLLSDK
-2123 EGNLELVQD
+2123 KVNLELVQD

-2192 SRKGSCIRHKE
+2192 SRKGSYIGHKE
-2203 QYMEDDRQKY
+2203 QYVEDDRQKY

-2272 KSGTAKSSSSEH
+2272 KNGTAKSSSSEH

-2346 IEEVKQKIEGTS
+2346 IEEVKQKLEGTS
-2358 KGKSPMSSEYSSIR
+2358 KGKSPMSPEYSSIR

-2389 SSLTKKAENYPAFE
+2389 SGLTKKAENYPAFE

-2470 AKKDKNDA
+2470 SKKDKNDA

-2490 CVRPKTMTEP
+2490 CVRPKTIAES